1 MTAEEFSREFDL
13 LYNNIMSNAAPGID
27 DYEKSVFLTK
37 AQEDVV
43 TAIYDGSF
51 ENSERFRECLNTLVS
66 TIYYSKTDILKD
78 VTNQVIPLGYNN
90 FIDILFPFPEDC
102 LFIVYEHLNYNNNLV
117 SVIPTTHDALYRTLK
132 NPFKRPDKNKAFRL
146 NVQSKKDGNANAEN
160 SLEIILQN
168 QGHGLDQ
175 FENYFIRYIRK
186 PQPIILYNDNNLSIN
201 GQLGIIDSNNPCELH
216 TMLHRVILE
225 AAVKMASET
234 YKQYN

>member
-37 AQEDVV
+37 AQEDIV

-51 ENSERFRECLNTLVS
+51 EGSERFRECLNTLVN
-66 TIYYSKTDILKD
+66 TVYYSKRDILSN
-78 VTNQVIPLGYNN
+78 VTNQVLPSGYKN

-102 LFIVYEHLNYNNNLV
+102 LFIVYEHLNYNNNLI
-117 SVIPTTHDALYRTLK
+117 SVIPTTHDALFRTLK

-146 NVQSKKDGNANAEN
+146 NVLPKDSNGAVANN

-168 QGHGLDQ
+168 QGDDLKQ
-175 FENYFIRYIRK
+175 FEDYFIRYIRK
-186 PQPIILYNDNNLSIN
+186 PQPILLYDDYNLSIN
-201 GQLGIIDSNNPCELH
+201 GQFGIIDSDNPCELPPI
-216 TMLHRVILE
+216 LHRVILE
-225 AAVKMASET
+225 AAVKIASET